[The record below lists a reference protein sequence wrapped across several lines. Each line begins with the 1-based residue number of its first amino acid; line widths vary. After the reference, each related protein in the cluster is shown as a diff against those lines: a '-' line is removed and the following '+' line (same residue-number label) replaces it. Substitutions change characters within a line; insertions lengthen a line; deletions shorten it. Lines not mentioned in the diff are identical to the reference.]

1 MRVLA
6 SCERVVR
13 YSLYGWKHALH
24 SRCYTHHSM
33 PQLVPDYPGH
43 KPPRWG
49 YVPSFL
55 PVIALILLF
64 SFFLSSYSL
73 LSHSKSPAIKQHIG
87 WQAWD
92 VVDMT
97 SQKEVEGNEDS
108 DIGIGNSN
116 GTETNFIP
124 SIPLDNWVS
133 TTRFSVF
140 WIADAQFRILWPC
153 ILLDVSKTSSRFG
166 SSPFEVELTHHRSD
180 RNSCQILLL
189 PSVYFSI
196 ILCP

>member
-1 MRVLA
+1 MLA

-49 YVPSFL
+49 YVRSFL

-108 DIGIGNSN
+108 DTGIGNSN

-133 TTRFSVF
+133 TTRS
-140 WIADAQFRILWPC
+140 QC
-153 ILLDVSKTSSRFG
+153 FG
-166 SSPFEVELTHHRSD
+166 SLMH
-180 RNSCQILLL
+180 NSGSSGLAFYWMSVKRLLGL
-189 PSVYFSI
+189 VVHP
-196 ILCP
+196 LKWN